1 MAIGPI
7 LHQGV
12 IQRSQDIGQVKQ
24 NQDSKPLIDQSNI
37 QAKFSKELE
46 HNSKQ
51 VTKFNEAELA
61 EYKFDA
67 KEKGKGS
74 YYSKK
79 REKGEGENK
88 KDQKDKVIIKG
99 DNSFDVK
106 I

>member
-24 NQDSKPLIDQSNI
+24 NQDAKPLIDQTNI
-37 QAKFSKELE
+37 QAQFNKEAE
-46 HNSKQ
+46 HNTKQ
-51 VTKFNEAELA
+51 VTKYNETELK
-61 EYKFDA
+61 ENRFDS

-74 YYSKK
+74 YFSQK
-79 REKGEGENK
+79 REKREKND
-88 KDQKDKVIIKG
+88 KDNQKDKVVVKG
-99 DNSFDVK
+99 TSSFDVK

>member
-24 NQDSKPLIDQSNI
+24 NQDAKPLIDQTNI
-37 QAKFSKELE
+37 QSQFNKEVE
-46 HNSKQ
+46 HNTKQ
-51 VTKFNEAELA
+51 VTKFNEAELK
-61 EYKFDA
+61 ENRFDA

-74 YYSKK
+74 YFSQK
-79 REKGEGENK
+79 REQKEK
-88 KDQKDKVIIKG
+88 KDDDTQKDKVIIKSSS
-99 DNSFDVK
+99 SFDVK